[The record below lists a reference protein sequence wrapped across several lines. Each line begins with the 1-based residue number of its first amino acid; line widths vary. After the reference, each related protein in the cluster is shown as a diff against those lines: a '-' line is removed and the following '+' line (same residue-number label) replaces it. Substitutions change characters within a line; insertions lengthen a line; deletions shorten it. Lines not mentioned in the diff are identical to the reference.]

1 MRKEEIVRLFE
12 TRGQICALEPIQK
25 GYINQT
31 FQVEMLDESGV
42 RLHYI
47 LQQINLNVFPDPD
60 ALMENY
66 ARVTEH
72 LRRRFILSGSDDSR
86 GSVPTIVP
94 TKQGAPYLCAD
105 GECWRMINCFE
116 GVHSM
121 DIPDSAETFF
131 HAGASF
137 GRFLAEMADMPVQH
151 IRELIPNFHN
161 TLSRYRDLERSVERD
176 AVGRVAS
183 VGAELAFIRARR
195 EKYGLIAEALERGE
209 IPLRVTHND
218 TNLNNILFDDQTG
231 LPVAVIDLDTVMPS
245 TPLYDFG
252 DSIRIGANTAT
263 DDERDLEKVSCDLQL
278 YEAYARGYLSTCG
291 GMLTQ
296 AELRL
301 LPMAALIITSED
313 GIRFLMDHIDGD
325 VYYNIFYDGQNLD
338 RARTQLALVADMEKK
353 LPQIQAMIE
362 KVCREL
368 GLEYGSK

>member
-1 MRKEEIVRLFE
+1 MRRAEIVRLFRVNGE
-12 TRGQICALEPIQK
+12 ICGLEQIKK

-31 FQVEMLDESGV
+31 FRVEMRDERGAC
-42 RLHYI
+42 LHYI

-72 LRRRFILSGSDDSR
+72 LQGKFILSGSDAAR
-86 GSVPTIVP
+86 GSVPKIVP
-94 TKQGAPYLCAD
+94 TKHGARYLRKD
-105 GECWRMINCFE
+105 GECWRIISCFE

-121 DIPDSAETFF
+121 DIPDSTETFF

-137 GRFLAEMADMPVQH
+137 GRFLSEMADVPVQQ

-161 TLSRYRDLERSVERD
+161 TLSRYHDLERSAERD
-176 AVGRVAS
+176 AAGRVAS
-183 VGAELAFIRARR
+183 VSAELAFIRARR
-195 EKYGLIAEALERGE
+195 EKFGLIADALEHGE

-218 TNLNNILFDDQTG
+218 TNLNNILFDDATG

-252 DSIRIGANTAT
+252 DSIRIGTNTAT

-278 YEAYARGYLSTCG
+278 YEAYTKGYLFACG
-291 GMLTQ
+291 KMLTKS
-296 AELRL
+296 ELRL
-301 LPMAALIITSED
+301 LPMAALIITMED

-325 VYYNIFYDGQNLD
+325 VYYNIFYAGQNLD
-338 RARTQLALVADMEKK
+338 RARTQLALAADMEKK
-353 LPQIQAMIE
+353 LPQIRAMIE

-368 GLEYGSK
+368 GLEYGAE